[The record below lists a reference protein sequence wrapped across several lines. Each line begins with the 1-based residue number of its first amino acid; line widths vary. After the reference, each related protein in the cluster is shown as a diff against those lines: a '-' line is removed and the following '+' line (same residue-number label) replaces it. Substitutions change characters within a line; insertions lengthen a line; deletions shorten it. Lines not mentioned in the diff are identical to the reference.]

1 MQKGRQSPRWA
12 ILFQPRDDEAVMTA
26 GPTLRATAAAA
37 CLASGCDGLTVYVST
52 QPSAVGPPIGA
63 VWVAFEMDV
72 VGVNGEPQDL
82 VFENDRRIAG
92 SSGCNR
98 YSAVF
103 DATPAVRIGT
113 VTTTQRRASRRLWST
128 SGGSST
134 PSSRRRPIVWTAI
147 GWNSA
152 IPQAGP
158 GCASGARR
166 RNSLERTRKCGSRY

>member
-1 MQKGRQSPRWA
+1 
-12 ILFQPRDDEAVMTA
+12 MTA

-63 VWVAFEMDV
+63 VWVAFEMDG

-113 VTTTQRRASRRLWST
+113 VTTTQRACEPPIMEHERRFIDAIEST
-128 SGGSST
+128 ANYRVDGDTMEFSDTTG
-134 PSSRRRPIVWTAI
+134 
-147 GWNSA
+147 
-152 IPQAGP
+152 
-158 GCASGARR
+158 
-166 RNSLERTRKCGSRY
+166 RTRLRFRRAPAELPRKDP